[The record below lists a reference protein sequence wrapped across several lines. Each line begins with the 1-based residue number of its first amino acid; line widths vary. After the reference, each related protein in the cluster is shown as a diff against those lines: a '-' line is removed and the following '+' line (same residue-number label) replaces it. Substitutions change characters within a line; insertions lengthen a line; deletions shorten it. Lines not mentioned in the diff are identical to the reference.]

1 MTDLPSV
8 IEAKEYRWMRAWVG
22 RDSRTLKALTSRK
35 FRMVIGSKPAVLLD
49 ARSWLEA
56 APSRFTCSSYRFG
69 DIYSRPIGNVVVFA
83 TQLEMRA
90 EFDLQDWSGQF
101 WVTDLWTKSSVRRT
115 WQMVERTLSRLEI
128 QPEVPVAVK
137 ALQLWK

>member
-1 MTDLPSV
+1 
-8 IEAKEYRWMRAWVG
+8 
-22 RDSRTLKALTSRK
+22 
-35 FRMVIGSKPAVLLD
+35 
-49 ARSWLEA
+49 
-56 APSRFTCSSYRFG
+56 
-69 DIYSRPIGNVVVFA
+69 
-83 TQLEMRA
+83 MRA
-90 EFDLQDWSGQF
+90 ELDLQDWSGQF